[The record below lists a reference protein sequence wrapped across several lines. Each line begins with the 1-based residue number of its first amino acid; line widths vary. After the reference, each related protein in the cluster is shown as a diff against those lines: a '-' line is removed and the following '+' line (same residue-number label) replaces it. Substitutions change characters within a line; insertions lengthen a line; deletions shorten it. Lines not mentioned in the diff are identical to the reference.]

1 MFAVLYSPVSRIF
14 PWPSSLCRRFLCRVS
29 PGTRTCASGCVCGD
43 ASSRLASSPAP
54 DTQLR
59 RHPRCVPPAKLFRH
73 TVESSSREDEKQRA
87 RNHPSWP
94 SFTSLF
100 PFFLSFFLMKIFPYS
115 VSPVCSCVHLHSFS
129 CQTGFDSG
137 GRFALPNNKAK
148 EGVSRKITEKIERD
162 QRLLLSLL

>member
-87 RNHPSWP
+87 RKHPSWP

-100 PFFLSFFLMKIFPYS
+100 TFFLLNENNSLLCFPGLQLC
-115 VSPVCSCVHLHSFS
+115 SPAF
-129 CQTGFDSG
+129 
-137 GRFALPNNKAK
+137 
-148 EGVSRKITEKIERD
+148 
-162 QRLLLSLL
+162 LLLSDRV